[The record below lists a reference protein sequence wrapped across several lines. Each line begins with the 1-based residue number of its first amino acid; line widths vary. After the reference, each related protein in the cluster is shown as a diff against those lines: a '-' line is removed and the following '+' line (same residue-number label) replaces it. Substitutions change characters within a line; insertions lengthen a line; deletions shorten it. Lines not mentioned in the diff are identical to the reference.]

1 MTKLA
6 FIVERTNYFKLYA
19 SIIEAALQR
28 GWEVE
33 CWLRQAKDSKG
44 QKAYLN
50 PTLDSVPTFRHG
62 SIGVRRYIKRHDCL
76 GLIAEASVDATVSLH
91 PRHFYF
97 SGPTP
102 NCRFVTLQHGI
113 DSFIEA
119 DPDLLA
125 SSDLLCFYT
134 PFWIEWAASYYV
146 ASGQCEIQRFRQ
158 LLQRKIVCTGLP
170 ELDVLSKIDPATVK
184 RRWAI
189 PLGQPIVLLLPIPLA
204 RISSSW
210 PRFFSARNR
219 FDQMNELIKGGLH
232 EDWNLVRQYWS
243 WVVNGWNDHSLTRA
257 IRTFCDRN
265 GAYLVAK
272 GRLKDPIRS
281 PILAAADKVLYDNSY
296 YPATVLEAISI
307 ADLCSHSYSMAVREA
322 ACAGAYGL
330 CVHRPTGEANA
341 RAKAPIIDQLGFTN
355 QPGGVYN
362 YDGVNCCM
370 TIPRVIAEL
379 PKMSIADFQLEP
391 AAQVRYLQ
399 KYVGLADGNASQRVL
414 DAIETL

>member
-76 GLIAEASVDATVSLH
+76 GLIAEASVDATISLC

-97 SGPTP
+97 SEPTP

-113 DSFIEA
+113 DSFGEA
-119 DPDLLA
+119 DPNLLA

-134 PFWIEWAASYYV
+134 PFWIEWAASYYA

-158 LLQRKIVCTGLP
+158 LLERKIVCTGFP

-189 PLGQPIVLLLPIPLA
+189 PPGQPIVLLLPISLA
-204 RISSSW
+204 SRSEAW
-210 PRFFSARNR
+210 PRFFAARNR
-219 FDQMNELIKGGLH
+219 LDQMIELIKGGLH
-232 EDWNLVRQYWS
+232 EDWKMVRQHWS

-272 GRLKDPIRS
+272 GRLKDLIRA
-281 PILAAADKVLYDNSY
+281 PVLAAADKVLYDNSY

-307 ADLCSHSYSMAVREA
+307 ADLCIHSYSMAVFEA
-322 ACAGAYGL
+322 AYAGAYGL

-341 RAKAPIIDQLGFTN
+341 PAKAPIIHQLWFTN
-355 QPGGVYN
+355 QPGSVYN

-370 TIPRVIAEL
+370 TISRVIAEL